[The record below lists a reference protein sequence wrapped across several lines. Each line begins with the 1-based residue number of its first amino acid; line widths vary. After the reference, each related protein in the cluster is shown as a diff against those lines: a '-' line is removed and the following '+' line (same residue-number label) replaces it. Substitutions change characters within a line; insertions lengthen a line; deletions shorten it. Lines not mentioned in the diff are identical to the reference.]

1 MHLQELPVDV
11 LYQIFNELDVNH
23 LLVLRRTC
31 RAVAAATR
39 DRSVWHK
46 ALSVRFLHRGLPV
59 PGLKQDQQDAVSEF
73 DATELERITVRAHRF
88 WKNWISA
95 QPTSFTQVQLGQTRR
110 MWSNSG
116 SRNLSVEFL
125 RGWGGRYLMTLTLF
139 DSSTDRENRRY
150 SFECWDLSLE
160 QPKPIAELLVAGLL
174 GYAMNDVAGSTH
186 VLAITKREGRSAALL
201 TTTYTIDFTTPGVD
215 PWFRRTNEFDSF
227 RTTLGLHG
235 SNLIVTDTDQEVR
248 IMDVDS
254 GLVLCSLKVP
264 LIHADPTL
272 RLPEHHCLEYEF
284 VDGFVLTFCK
294 QWIFLYQLPT
304 GVDSSGS
311 PRNGPSTETSEAVQR
326 LEPIAKYKWR
336 WRIDTISVNPRRHI
350 ARPSTPS
357 AGPPSI
363 DILMRFDTWYPWP
376 VNLLHHFTLPANPSF
391 SHSTFDIT
399 DSSTFPYLT
408 SSRDSPFIVHQLASP
423 VRLFTPSDM
432 VLAPYGTAL
441 WLDASTDPTTLSQA
455 GDHGQRIASKVLT
468 LTPLP
473 RADQVSKAGEGPQD
487 DQVSPGPAVLD
498 PEWANAAIQE
508 SESGAVRAGE
518 VGREVSVLHVQE
530 THELWSRLAVNEEEG
545 QVAVGY
551 VDGRVSVYSYAP
563 PA

>member
-1 MHLQELPVDV
+1 MQIQELPADV
-11 LYQIFNELDVNH
+11 LFHIFNELEVNH
-23 LLVLRRTC
+23 LLVLRQTC
-31 RAVAAATR
+31 RAVEAATR
-39 DRSVWHK
+39 DRSVWHR
-46 ALSVRFLHRGLPV
+46 ALSVRFLQRGIPV
-59 PGLKQDQQDAVSEF
+59 PGLHLDQPDDVSKLNT
-73 DATELERITVRAHRF
+73 TELERIVVRAHRF
-88 WKNWISA
+88 WKNWTSA
-95 QPTSFTQVQLGQTRR
+95 QPTSFTQVHLGQTRR
-110 MWSNSG
+110 LYQNAG

-139 DSSTDRENRRY
+139 DSSTDHEHRRY
-150 SFECWDLSLE
+150 SFECWDLGLE
-160 QPKPIAELLVAGLL
+160 QPKLVAELLVAGLL
-174 GYAMNDVAGSTH
+174 GYAMNDVAQSTH
-186 VLAITKREGRSAALL
+186 VLAITRREGRTDGLI
-201 TTTYTIDFTTPGVD
+201 TTTYTIDCTTPGTD

-235 SNLIVTDTDQEVR
+235 SHLIVTDMDQEVR

-254 GLVLCSLKVP
+254 GRVLCSLKVP

-272 RLPEHHCLEYEF
+272 RLQEHHCLEYEF
-284 VDGFVLTFCK
+284 IDGFVLTFCK
-294 QWIFLYQLPT
+294 QWIFLYHLPAEVNT
-304 GVDSSGS
+304 SGS
-311 PRNGPSTETSEAVQR
+311 LESGRKAEAGEPAPR

-336 WRIDTISVNPRRHI
+336 WHLDTISVNPRR
-350 ARPSTPS
+350 RPVWPS
-357 AGPPSI
+357 ASATGPPNI

-376 VNLLHHFTLPANPSF
+376 VNLLHHFTLPANPLF
-391 SHSTFDIT
+391 SHSTFDLN
-399 DSSTFPYLT
+399 DPSTFPYLT
-408 SSRDSPFIVHQLASP
+408 SPTDIPFIVHQLASP

-473 RADQVSKAGEGPQD
+473 RIDRALRAAQGPPD
-487 DQVSPGPAVLD
+487 DRVSPGPGEW
-498 PEWANAAIQE
+498 EWANVVMQE
-508 SESGAVRAGE
+508 SDSGVARAGE
-518 VGREVSVLHVQE
+518 AGREVSVLHVQE

-551 VDGRVSVYSYAP
+551 VDGRVAIYSYAP